1 MAAGVVSVPVI
12 LFYFVFAGAK
22 KMKTFSFK
30 RFDAFYA
37 CASVGVRYFIYFI
50 KAFWSVILLVAG
62 GVFLFLDDIVSSIKS
77 TPHPALVYT
86 IFAFLI
92 MGIVL
97 AGWTLIKLFFYDSFA
112 RKWRRS
118 DSSQYA
124 TLVNGLSHAMP
135 YKEAFGLLVS
145 YVENPLNHHRNELQ
159 RQVEHAEKEIGE
171 RLSFPGFIAGALV
184 GIGLVGTFIG
194 LLGALEDLGKLF
206 AALTGGGDNSDPTAM
221 FSAMLVQLQA
231 PMKSMGT
238 AFVAS
243 LYGLLG
249 SLILGAVVLS
259 VGKTATTLL
268 GRVHDTAFDT
278 FDKLSMNYAALQVV
292 NEKTQV
298 SDSEMVQLVMIKDD
312 LLSKFFNVTQQ
323 LSAVTE
329 AMTATAKALNERNL
343 IDKKFT
349 TVLSSGSHWIDSWQ
363 QINEQLTSLRS
374 EQQGQN
380 TKLLLSNNDI
390 LKAINTS
397 SEKMALFNTL
407 LAEALDAS
415 EGKVFS
421 VGNEVSMILD
431 GLNAC
436 RYSFEGVSAKLR
448 TIVSMSVDRD

>member
-1 MAAGVVSVPVI
+1 MKFVSPKKFDTFCEYVNI
-12 LFYFVFAGAK
+12 GLKYF
-22 KMKTFSFK
+22 T
-30 RFDAFYA
+30 
-37 CASVGVRYFIYFI
+37 YFL

-62 GVFLFLDDIVSSIKS
+62 GFFLFLDEIISSIKS

-86 IFAFLI
+86 IFGFLI
-92 MGIVL
+92 MGIL
-97 AGWTLIKLFFYDSFA
+97 LSGWTLIKLFHYDSFS

-118 DSSQYA
+118 DESAYSS
-124 TLVNGLSHAMP
+124 LVAGLSHHMP
-135 YKEAFGLLVS
+135 YKDAFGILVD
-145 YVENPLNHHRNELQ
+145 YVENPLNHHRSELE
-159 RQVEHAEKEIGE
+159 RQVDHAEKEISE
-171 RLSFPGFIAGALV
+171 RLLFPGFVAGALV

-194 LLGALEDLGKLF
+194 LLGALDDLGKLF

-268 GRVHDTAFDT
+268 GQVHDTAFDT
-278 FDKLSMNYAALQVV
+278 FDKLSMNYAALQVI
-292 NEKTQV
+292 NEKAPV

-323 LSAVTE
+323 LSVVTE
-329 AMTATAKALNERNL
+329 AMNGVAQALNERNH

-349 TVLSSGSHWIDSWQ
+349 TILSSGSHWIDSWQ
-363 QINEQLTSLRS
+363 QINEQLTSLRA
-374 EQQGQN
+374 EQQKQS
-380 TKLLLSNNDI
+380 TQLLLSNNDM
-390 LKAINTS
+390 LNGINAS
-397 SEKMALFNTL
+397 GEKITLLNTL
-407 LAEALDAS
+407 LIEALEIS
-415 EGKVFS
+415 TRKYNLT
-421 VGNEVSMILD
+421 GNEISLLLE

-436 RYSFEGVSAKLR
+436 RYSFEDVSSKLR
-448 TIVSMSVDRD
+448 SVVSLSVDRD